1 MTHGFPML
9 FLSASRE
16 GGSVVIIL
24 STHSWQSSA
33 LVSWIVFFAAIVL
46 IWKIMVTRFA
56 ALLLLL
62 IIIPVNR
69 QIIKAR
75 FC

>member
-1 MTHGFPML
+1 
-9 FLSASRE
+9 
-16 GGSVVIIL
+16 VVIIL
-24 STHSWQSSA
+24 STHSEQSSA
-33 LVSWIVFFAAIVL
+33 LAYWVIFFADIVL

>member
-1 MTHGFPML
+1 
-9 FLSASRE
+9 
-16 GGSVVIIL
+16 VVIIL
-24 STHSWQSSA
+24 STHSGQSSA
-33 LVSWIVFFAAIVL
+33 LVSWIIFFADIVL